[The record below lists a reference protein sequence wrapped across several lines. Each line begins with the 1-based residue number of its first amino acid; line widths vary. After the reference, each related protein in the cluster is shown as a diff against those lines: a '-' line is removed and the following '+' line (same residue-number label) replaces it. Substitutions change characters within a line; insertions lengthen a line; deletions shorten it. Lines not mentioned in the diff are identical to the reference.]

1 MTANVHPTRRNSERA
16 AKRDP
21 ERAVRTIL
29 KAARREFHRVGYDGA
44 RVDRIAERSKLS
56 KGLIYHYFGSK
67 EDLFRAVL
75 EQLYEELRGENE
87 NLILDDFEPEEGIRQ
102 LVSHTFRYFAAN
114 PEFIVLVN
122 SENIMRARHIRKSK
136 VIGTI
141 FKPLNDRLGEL
152 IGRGVEAGIFR
163 RDVDTTELYISIV
176 ALGYFSLSNRYTL
189 GIVFD
194 RELASEEA
202 MNRRE
207 AHITDIILGY
217 LRSGS
222 RLP

>member
-1 MTANVHPTRRNSERA
+1 M
-16 AKRDP
+16 
-21 ERAVRTIL
+21 
-29 KAARREFHRVGYDGA
+29 
-44 RVDRIAERSKLS
+44 
-56 KGLIYHYFGSK
+56 
-67 EDLFRAVL
+67 
-75 EQLYEELRGENE
+75 
-87 NLILDDFEPEEGIRQ
+87 
-102 LVSHTFRYFAAN
+102 
-114 PEFIVLVN
+114 
-122 SENIMRARHIRKSK
+122 
-136 VIGTI
+136 IGTI